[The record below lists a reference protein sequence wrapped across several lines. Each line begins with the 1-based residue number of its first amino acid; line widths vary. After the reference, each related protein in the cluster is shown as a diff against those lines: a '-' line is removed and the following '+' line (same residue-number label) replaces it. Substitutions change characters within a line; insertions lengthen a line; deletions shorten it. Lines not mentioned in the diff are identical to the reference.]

1 MRVLIDRL
9 TRDEERGAVA
19 IMAALLLVVLLVA
32 AAFAVDAGNAY
43 AQNRQL
49 SVAADAAAL
58 AAAAKVG
65 EQLPPGSACTSTFAS
80 GQTGLATQVAND
92 LNAANNRAN
101 SPGDNEPVDSVT
113 VTCVDEGTVDDPQQY
128 IEVTV
133 ENSRTVPTTLAQLV
147 GIDSLQPGARA
158 TARFARVQS
167 VGGLRP
173 WVVCDD
179 TAKAAELS
187 PNQTFVT
194 GLDNKVGV
202 CSKGP
207 TAGNWGG
214 VDFDGGANSA
224 KDLARW
230 TQNGYPGPVTIPAL
244 LPADPGVSNSAD
256 LKTAFGDLIGQIV
269 QFPAATECLGK
280 CQGNNG
286 EFDAVGIITA
296 KVCGIQYGNDTY
308 NIDKSQGGISD
319 CWQDP
324 STFGGAGAGRTVF
337 DASID
342 KQSNVLTSN
351 NADFTTADV
360 GRTIIVAGA
369 GPGGKDFESTIDSL
383 NSESEVRLADEAKT
397 DVTTAQLTIQDPP
410 LLPQEPNGDYIDHIQ
425 FRWVAYTTSS
435 FPGGTSGTTCEL
447 DDPLCVGTVQLWE

>member
-1 MRVLIDRL
+1 MRVLLRRLDR
-9 TRDEERGAVA
+9 DDERGAVA

-65 EQLPPGSACTSTFAS
+65 EQLPPGNPCTSAFTAS
-80 GQTGLATQVAND
+80 QTGLATQVAND

-101 SPGDNEPVDSVT
+101 GPGDSEPVDSIT
-113 VTCVDEGTVDDPQQY
+113 VTCVAEDGNEY

-133 ENSRTVPTTLAQLV
+133 ENSRTVPTTMAQLI
-147 GIDSLQPGARA
+147 GIDSLQPGAQA
-158 TARFARVQS
+158 TARFARVQA

-173 WVVCDD
+173 WAVCDE
-179 TAKAAELS
+179 TAKAAELA

-207 TAGNWGG
+207 TAGNWGSI
-214 VDFDGGANSA
+214 DFDGGANA
-224 KDLARW
+224 AGDLARW
-230 TQNGYPGPVTIPAL
+230 TRDGYPGPVTIPSL
-244 LPADPGVSNSAD
+244 LPADPGVSNSSG
-256 LKTAFGDLIGQIV
+256 LTAAFAGLVGEIV
-269 QFPAATECLGK
+269 QFPAVTECVGK

-296 KVCGIQYGNDTY
+296 KVCGIQYANGTY
-308 NIDKSQGGISD
+308 NVDSSTGGLSD

-342 KQSNVLTSN
+342 KNDNVLSSN
-351 NADFTTADV
+351 NADFTAADV
-360 GRTIIVAGA
+360 GRQVIVVGA
-369 GPGGKDFESTIDSL
+369 GNGGKDLESTIESL
-383 NSESEVRLADEAKT
+383 ISENQVQLADDAKK
-397 DVTTAQLTIQDPP
+397 DVTTAELTIQDPP

-435 FPGGTSGTTCEL
+435 YPGGSGTTCAL
-447 DDPLCVGTVQLWE
+447 DDPLCVGTVQLWN